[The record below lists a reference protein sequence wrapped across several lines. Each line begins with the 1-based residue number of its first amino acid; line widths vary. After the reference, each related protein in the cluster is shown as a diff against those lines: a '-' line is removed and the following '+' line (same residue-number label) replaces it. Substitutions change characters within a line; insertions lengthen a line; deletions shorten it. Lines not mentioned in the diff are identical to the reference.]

1 MGLKPLSDALKNSKF
16 ADTLKKLGLDSG
28 AGSDGKLPT
37 RLTQLRMARMA
48 DGRQAKNS
56 TDGQGCKDLEAEWT
70 KFNSSGNKAV
80 PAVDGEVNSEET
92 LNLGEKEQEKSRT
105 KEVKK

>member
-1 MGLKPLSDALKNSKF
+1 
-16 ADTLKKLGLDSG
+16 
-28 AGSDGKLPT
+28 
-37 RLTQLRMARMA
+37 MA

-92 LNLGEKEQEKSRT
+92 TKAIDSLNKLNNR
-105 KEVKK
+105 